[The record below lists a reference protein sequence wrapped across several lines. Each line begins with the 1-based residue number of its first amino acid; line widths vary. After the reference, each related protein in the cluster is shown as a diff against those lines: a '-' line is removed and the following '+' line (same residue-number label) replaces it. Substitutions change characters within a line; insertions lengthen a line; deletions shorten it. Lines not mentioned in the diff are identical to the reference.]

1 MSVLIEYKG
10 KIYMFSQMDE
20 YNKFLLKKEL
30 TELRINKIKKI
41 IKNTMKESKKLIC
54 VICGQEWKNKYT
66 NRCENKECSGFE
78 LNKPESFNVDDKG
91 N

>member
-10 KIYMFSQMDE
+10 KIYMVSQMDE

-66 NRCENKECSGFE
+66 NRCE

>member
-1 MSVLIEYKG
+1 MSVLIKYKG

-41 IKNTMKESKKLIC
+41 IKN
-54 VICGQEWKNKYT
+54 
-66 NRCENKECSGFE
+66 
-78 LNKPESFNVDDKG
+78 KG
-91 N
+91 K